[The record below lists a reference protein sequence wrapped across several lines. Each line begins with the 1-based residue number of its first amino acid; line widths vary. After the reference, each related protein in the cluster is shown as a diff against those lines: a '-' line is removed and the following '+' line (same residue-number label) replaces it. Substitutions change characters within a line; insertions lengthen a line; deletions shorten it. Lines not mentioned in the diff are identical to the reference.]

1 MLENQRRGLQHNVS
15 ILSSSAEISSKN
27 TTLIYIYS
35 TKPKVVVVSDAF
47 YETKLIGKKG
57 FPVLLMKYFDNDD
70 GFVTFG

>member
-1 MLENQRRGLQHNVS
+1 MYR
-15 ILSSSAEISSKN
+15 
-27 TTLIYIYS
+27 

-57 FPVLLMKYFDNDD
+57 FPVLPMKYFDNDD

>member
-1 MLENQRRGLQHNVS
+1 M
-15 ILSSSAEISSKN
+15 
-27 TTLIYIYS
+27 YS

-57 FPVLLMKYFDNDD
+57 FPDLPMKYFDNDD